1 MRRMMCVMKKIL
13 EVIRYGDNDIRF
25 RTDMDPLKDPNL
37 IPQTI
42 SELAFAMM
50 STLWGGNEQAVLAMI
65 RALAIAD
72 LAVSVNRREMI
83 AFLDD
88 ASGMLVE
95 TLQSARKAFEE
106 TGGKIAFFG
115 PGVKPP
121 KTKS

>member
-1 MRRMMCVMKKIL
+1 MKKIL
-13 EVIRYGDNDIRF
+13 EVVRYGENDIRF

-50 STLWGGNEQAVLAMI
+50 TTLWGGNEQAVLAMV

-72 LAVSVNRREMI
+72 LAVSVNRREML

-95 TLQSARKAFEE
+95 TLRSARKAFEE
-106 TGGKIAFFG
+106 TGGKMILFS
-115 PGVKPP
+115 PGITPGKG
-121 KTKS
+121 KN